1 MVLKKDT
8 EANQEVTG
16 ATQEAAE
23 ATGKTAAIETV
34 KQDTDNAPE
43 GRQETDSEKKPAAS
57 KCFVYIGPTL
67 PNGRLKGNAIYSGS
81 REEVTAHLA
90 GVLEDYPLVHDLII
104 PVEELAEQRVKV
116 STPGNYIHKCYT
128 DVVAAARK

>member
-8 EANQEVTG
+8 EA
-16 ATQEAAE
+16 TQEAAE
-23 ATGKTAAIETV
+23 AAEKTAAIETV
-34 KQDTDNAPE
+34 KPDAKKAPASP
-43 GRQETDSEKKPAAS
+43 QEAGNEKKPAAS

-67 PNGRLKGNAIYSGS
+67 PNGRLKGNAIFSGS

-90 GVLEDYPLVHDLII
+90 GVLEDYPLVNDLII

-116 STPGNYIHKCYT
+116 STPGNYINKCFK
-128 DVVAAARK
+128 DVIATARK